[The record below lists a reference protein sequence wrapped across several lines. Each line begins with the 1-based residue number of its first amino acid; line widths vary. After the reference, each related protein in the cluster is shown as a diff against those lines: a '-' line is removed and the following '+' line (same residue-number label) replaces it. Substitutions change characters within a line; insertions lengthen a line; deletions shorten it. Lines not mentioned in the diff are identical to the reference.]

1 MMGTAI
7 VEKPQTELATKPKTI
22 QEMLRLD
29 GVKHQIAQALPKHCT
44 ADRFLRVVANSVRR
58 VPKLAECDQTS
69 FFNALLT
76 LSQYGLEPDGRNA
89 HLIPFRNNKLNITEC
104 QLIIDYKGLVEL
116 AMRSGLV
123 STIHADTVC
132 ENDEFEY
139 DRGEIT
145 KHRIDLRKDRGECYA
160 VYALVKFKDGATKCE
175 VMTRQDIEAIRKRS
189 RAGTSGPWCTDWNEM
204 AKKTVFR
211 RLSKWI
217 SISAEFRDAVDADD
231 DTLDLSRS
239 DIVDDRPKADRLAD
253 KLIGTKPDATDLN
266 DQNSPVQAM
275 RHTISNIRDDNDR
288 ANCLESIRDL
298 FESGSIDQATCDEL
312 VAEANKKRGA

>member
-1 MMGTAI
+1 MSTAI
-7 VEKPQTELATKPKTI
+7 VEKPQTELAKKPQTI

-189 RAGTSGPWCTDWNEM
+189 RAGNSGPWCTDWNEM

-231 DTLDLSRS
+231 DTIDLSRTA
-239 DIVDDRPKADRLAD
+239 DLVDDRPKADRLAD
-253 KLIGTKPDATDLN
+253 KLIGTKPDAIELN
-266 DQNSPVQAM
+266 AQNEAYS
-275 RHTISNIRDDNDR
+275 
-288 ANCLESIRDL
+288 SIERRIMNKPNSAQGAAL
-298 FESGSIDQATCDEL
+298 KEEIIAAVNGGELTQDQADEL
-312 VAEANKKRGA
+312 TETLAKEMA

>member
-1 MMGTAI
+1 MSTAS
-7 VEKPQTELATKPKTI
+7 VEKPQAELATKPRTI

-29 GVKHQIAQALPKHCT
+29 GVKHQIAQALPRHCT

-145 KHRIDLRKDRGECYA
+145 KHRIDLRNRGECYA

-189 RAGTSGPWCTDWNEM
+189 RAGNSGPWCTDWNEM

-231 DTLDLSRS
+231 DTIDLSRTS
-239 DIVDDRPKADRLAD
+239 ELVDDRPKADRLAD
-253 KLIGTKPDATDLN
+253 KLIGTPKPDAIDLN
-266 DQNSPVQAM
+266 EQNSVYSSLYQRIMAGPSRTDGAAILADI
-275 RHTISNIRDDNDR
+275 TAAKNDG
-288 ANCLESIRDL
+288 AITALE
-298 FESGSIDQATCDEL
+298 EVEL
-312 VAEANKKRGA
+312 TQQLNREME